1 MQNYPP
7 QPAPNPGFPPAAAAQ
22 AQQYNAY
29 NNPAYPQQPQAQFN
43 YGAPPAPAQAAAPAA
58 ASGQQYGQWPQGTG
72 NYPTSM
78 SYQPPGA
85 TSQGAGVQTDVTQGQ
100 RRTDGLGGFSD
111 YDPTTGLSG
120 IDPNNQSANQQAY
133 GANATASELLD
144 QYSDGRRP
152 KK

>member
-1 MQNYPP
+1 
-7 QPAPNPGFPPAAAAQ
+7 
-22 AQQYNAY
+22 
-29 NNPAYPQQPQAQFN
+29 
-43 YGAPPAPAQAAAPAA
+43 
-58 ASGQQYGQWPQGTG
+58 
-72 NYPTSM
+72 M

-133 GANATASELLD
+133 GANATASGNSY
-144 QYSDGRRP
+144 QQNTM
-152 KK
+152 